1 MFDAIRVIVCWLVN
15 MFSIQAMQ
23 KNQLII
29 MRHAKSDWSDASR
42 SDFDRPLTARGK
54 KAAKQMGQW
63 LKQKQYRID
72 RILCSPALRAKQ
84 TCQLAAEQ
92 LDFAQQRVL
101 WEDRIY
107 EASLNDLITLIDQYG
122 AGAHTLL
129 IVGHNP
135 GLDQLLCHL
144 CDDPPLANDSG
155 KLLTTAATA
164 VLDYGTAP
172 ISAKAH
178 QARLQCLIR
187 PKEL

>member
-1 MFDAIRVIVCWLVN
+1 

-72 RILCSPALRAKQ
+72 RMLCSPALRAKQ
-84 TCQLAAEQ
+84 TCLLAAAQ

-107 EASLNDLITLIDQYG
+107 EASLNDLITLVDQYG

-129 IVGHNP
+129 IIGHNP

-144 CDDPPLANDSG
+144 YDDPPPVNDSG
-155 KLLTTAATA
+155 KLLTTAAIA

-172 ISAKAH
+172 ISAKAY
-178 QARLQCLIR
+178 QARPHCLIR